1 METKLI
7 TNDSFFDEEHLWT
20 LEDGIKYAILVADQI
35 FFFIKE
41 KGFLENFLYT
51 ITLYKKTKTKNLLI
65 GMFSAKYQNSDSAK
79 KSAKIIL
86 EKLVFK
92 KGQVGIL
99 DLEQQN
105 TFYFHIK
112 KKRNAYTRSQLELK
126 QLLAKKDIEESKG
139 FRVKTIG
146 ELSKNAQHF
155 LDTTVAYRKFFD
167 LDSDYFPG
175 VGIEY
180 SVTDKYTEC
189 GYGRSSSFQDSTNIA
204 QLEAIERFSS
214 MYYPYKTKD
223 IYGKFSDLPSA
234 VHPEKFILPSSD
246 KNPFTPYRND
256 LEIYWTEAESL
267 KNNKNVLIP
276 EQLAVYGD
284 SFFRDKKKQHRFIYD
299 SSNGVSLGGTFE
311 EAVLYGLLELIERDN
326 FLTTWY
332 GRIPVE
338 EVTIK
343 SLGLS
348 GDILK
353 IINRAQHDGFDVR
366 VFDISMELGVPSF
379 WALVR
384 SLKDHKMY
392 AYTAAGSNPIPHKA
406 AESAL
411 LEALV
416 GIKIHDN
423 MNAEFGMEVPSEV
436 TEMEDH
442 VNYYS
447 SSQHKAAF
455 DFLEAS
461 HVTNLSPQKYI
472 QENST
477 RSYLKELIQR
487 VLEKYDDV
495 FVVNL
500 TSKEMEEL
508 GIYTVKVIVPGLL
521 PITFGVQNERISM
534 SRINRERSRRGLKEM
549 GMVNSY
555 PHPFP

>member
-1 METKLI
+1 MKTKLI
-7 TNDSFFDEEHLWT
+7 TNDSFFDENHLQI
-20 LEDGIKYAILVADQI
+20 LEGGRKYAILVVDRI
-35 FFFIKE
+35 FFFTKE
-41 KGFLENFLYT
+41 EGFLEDFLYT
-51 ITLYKKTKTKNLLI
+51 ITLYQEAKTKNLLTS
-65 GMFSAKYQNSDSAK
+65 MFSAKYQNSESAK
-79 KSAKIIL
+79 NSAKAL
-86 EKLVFK
+86 LDQLVFK
-92 KGQVGIL
+92 TGQVGTL
-99 DLEQQN
+99 DLEQQKAS
-105 TFYFHIK
+105 YFHIK
-112 KKRNAYTRSQLELK
+112 KRRSAHTRSQLGFN
-126 QLLAKKDIEESKG
+126 QLLAKKNIERSTG
-139 FRVKTIG
+139 FRAKTIG
-146 ELSKNAQHF
+146 DLSKNAQCF

-180 SVTDKYTEC
+180 AVTDKYIEC

-204 QLEAIERFSS
+204 QLEAIERYSS
-214 MYYPYKTKD
+214 LYYPYKTKD
-223 IYGKFSDLPSA
+223 IYGKFSDLPDA

-246 KNPFTPYRND
+246 KNPFMPYRNN

-267 KNNKNVLIP
+267 KKKKTVLIP

-299 SSNGVSLGGTFE
+299 SSNGVALGGTFE
-311 EAVLYGLLELIERDN
+311 EAILYGILELIERDN

-338 EVTIK
+338 EVTIE

-348 GDILK
+348 EDTLK
-353 IINRAQHDGFDVR
+353 AIRRAQ
-366 VFDISMELGVPSF
+366 
-379 WALVR
+379 
-384 SLKDHKMY
+384 
-392 AYTAAGSNPIPHKA
+392 A

-423 MNAEFGMEVPSEV
+423 INAEFGMKVPTEV

-447 SSQHKAAF
+447 TNQHKAAF
-455 DFLEAS
+455 DFLKAS
-461 HVTNLSPQKYI
+461 HVTDLSPQKYI
-472 QENST
+472 QENNT
-477 RSYLKELIQR
+477 KSYLRVLIQR
-487 VLEKYDDV
+487 VLKKYEDIY
-495 FVVNL
+495 VVNL

-521 PITFGVQNERISM
+521 PITFGVQNERVSV
-534 SRINRERSRRGLKEM
+534 SRINQERNRRGLEE
-549 GMVNSY
+549 VRLVSPY

>member
-1 METKLI
+1 MKTKLI
-7 TNDSFFDEEHLWT
+7 TNDSFFDENHLWT
-20 LEDGIKYAILVADQI
+20 LEDEKKYAILVVDRI
-35 FFFIKE
+35 FFFTKE
-41 KGFLENFLYT
+41 ESFLEDFLYT
-51 ITLYKKTKTKNLLI
+51 IALYQNSKTKNLLSS
-65 GMFSAKYQNSDSAK
+65 MFSAKYQNSESAK
-79 KSAKIIL
+79 ELAKTLMEQI
-86 EKLVFK
+86 VFK
-92 KGQVGIL
+92 TGQVGIL
-99 DLEQQN
+99 DLEHQKLS
-105 TFYFHIK
+105 YFHII
-112 KKRNAYTRSQLELK
+112 KKRSAHTRSQLSIN
-126 QLLAKKDIEESKG
+126 QLLAKKNLESSTG
-139 FRVKTIG
+139 FRVKTIR
-146 ELSKNAQHF
+146 ELSKNAQRF
-155 LDTTVAYRKFFD
+155 LDSTVVHRKFYD

-180 SVTDKYTEC
+180 AVTDKYTEC

-204 QLEAIERFSS
+204 QLEAIERYSS
-214 MYYPYKTKD
+214 LYYPYKVKD
-223 IYGKFSDLPSA
+223 IYGKFSDFPDA
-234 VHPEKFILPSSD
+234 IHPDKFILPSSD
-246 KNPFTPYRND
+246 KNPFIPYQDN

-267 KNNKNVLIP
+267 KKKKTVLIP

-299 SSNGVSLGGTFE
+299 SSNGVSLGGAFE

-338 EVTIK
+338 ELTID

-348 GDILK
+348 EDTLK
-353 IINRAQHDGFDVR
+353 AIRCAQQDGFDVR

-384 SLKDHKMY
+384 NLKDHKMY

-423 MNAEFGMEVPSEV
+423 INSKFGVKVPREV
-436 TEMEDH
+436 TEMEEH
-442 VNYYS
+442 VTYYS
-447 SSQHKAAF
+447 SIQHKSAF
-455 DFLEAS
+455 DFLKTS
-461 HVTNLSPQKYI
+461 RITNLLPQKYI
-472 QENST
+472 QENNIK
-477 RSYLKELIQR
+477 SYLQVVIQR
-487 VLEKYDDV
+487 VLEKYEDIY
-495 FVVNL
+495 VVNL

-521 PITFGVQNERISM
+521 PVTFGVQNERVSM
-534 SRINRERSRRGLKEM
+534 RRINQERSRRGLGE
-549 GMVNSY
+549 VRLVSPY

>member
-1 METKLI
+1 MKTKLI
-7 TNDSFFDEEHLWT
+7 TNDSFFDENHLQI
-20 LEDGIKYAILVADQI
+20 LEGGRKYAILVVDRI
-35 FFFIKE
+35 FFFTKE
-41 KGFLENFLYT
+41 EGFLEDFLYT
-51 ITLYKKTKTKNLLI
+51 ITLYQEAKTKNLLTS
-65 GMFSAKYQNSDSAK
+65 MFSAKYQNSESAK
-79 KSAKIIL
+79 NSAKAL
-86 EKLVFK
+86 LDQLVFK
-92 KGQVGIL
+92 TGQVGTL
-99 DLEQQN
+99 DLEQQKAS
-105 TFYFHIK
+105 YFHIK
-112 KKRNAYTRSQLELK
+112 KRRSAHTRSQLGFN
-126 QLLAKKDIEESKG
+126 QLLAKKDIEMSTG
-139 FRVKTIG
+139 FRAKTIG
-146 ELSKNAQHF
+146 DLSKNAQCF

-180 SVTDKYTEC
+180 AVTDKYIEC

-204 QLEAIERFSS
+204 QLEAIERYSS
-214 MYYPYKTKD
+214 LYYPYKTKD
-223 IYGKFSDLPSA
+223 IYGKFSDLPDA

-246 KNPFTPYRND
+246 KNPFMPYRNN

-267 KNNKNVLIP
+267 KKKKTVLIP

-299 SSNGVSLGGTFE
+299 SSNGVALGGTFE
-311 EAVLYGLLELIERDN
+311 EAILYGILELIERDN

-338 EVTIK
+338 EVTIE

-348 GDILK
+348 EDTLK
-353 IINRAQHDGFDVR
+353 AIRRAQQDGFDVR

-392 AYTAAGSNPIPHKA
+392 AYTAAGSNPLPHKA

-423 MNAEFGMEVPSEV
+423 INAEFGMKVPTEV

-447 SSQHKAAF
+447 TNQHKAAF
-455 DFLEAS
+455 DFLKGS
-461 HVTNLSPQKYI
+461 HVTDLSPQKYI
-472 QENST
+472 QENNT
-477 RSYLKELIQR
+477 KSYLRVLIQR
-487 VLEKYDDV
+487 VLKKYEDIY
-495 FVVNL
+495 VVNL

-521 PITFGVQNERISM
+521 PITFGVQNERVSV
-534 SRINRERSRRGLKEM
+534 SRINQERNRRGLEE
-549 GMVNSY
+549 VRLVSPY